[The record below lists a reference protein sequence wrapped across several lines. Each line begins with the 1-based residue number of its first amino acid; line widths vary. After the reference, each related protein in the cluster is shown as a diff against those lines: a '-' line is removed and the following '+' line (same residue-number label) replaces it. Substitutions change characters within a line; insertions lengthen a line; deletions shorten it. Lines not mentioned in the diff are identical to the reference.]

1 LRKLSWKVYLS
12 FGLIGLSILIFVV
25 QYALLH
31 DSYDI
36 GMFLLYVLDSVPLD
50 VLIFY
55 LILDELLSRQE
66 KSALLVK
73 LNMVI
78 GTFFSEVGL
87 DLLKFFSQYDSHAGE
102 IREQL
107 VVTDNW
113 ATQEFYTVKKF
124 LKDYTYSI
132 ECQSND
138 FEELRAFLLK
148 KRMFMLALLENP
160 NLLEHESFTDM
171 LRADFHLTEELGA
184 RTGLQNIPKADYD
197 HLVSDTRR
205 AYTFT
210 VSEWL
215 DYMKHLKK
223 EYPYLFSL
231 AMRTNPFDPNANPVI
246 A

>member
-1 LRKLSWKVYLS
+1 MRKLSWKVYLS

-55 LILDELLSRQE
+55 LILDELLTRKE
-66 KSALLVK
+66 KGALLVK

-87 DLLKFFSQYDSHAGE
+87 DLLKFFSRFDPHSE
-102 IREQL
+102 TIRESL

-113 ATQEFYTVKKF
+113 AKLEFYTTKKL
-124 LKDYTYSI
+124 LKQYSYSI
-132 ECQSND
+132 ECESSD
-138 FEELRAFLLK
+138 FEALKDFLLK
-148 KRMFMLALLENP
+148 KRMFFLALLENP

-171 LRADFHLTEELGA
+171 LRADFHLMEELEK
-184 RTGLQNIPKADYD
+184 RTDLQNIPQSDYN
-197 HLVSDTRR
+197 HLISDTQR

-210 VSEWL
+210 ISEWL
-215 DYMKHLKK
+215 DYMKHLKT

-246 A
+246 T